1 MNDTVLTVMEMSGIP
16 NYVAYAD
23 HLYWALS
30 LHVNSVDI
38 GNDSCVFSRVSV
50 HFLISSFHRFVCL
63 HILIIFGNTF
73 NIFALI

>member
-1 MNDTVLTVMEMSGIP
+1 MNDTVLTVMEMSEIP
-16 NYVAYAD
+16 NYVAYSD

-50 HFLISSFHRFVCL
+50 HFLIAVLTVSAC
-63 HILIIFGNTF
+63 IF
-73 NIFALI
+73 